1 MGVEELKNSL
11 KEVETAK
18 KKGELSPTEFYSKL
32 LDIVE
37 RIKEEIDVQSIEE
50 TTIKKQIPLLLSFIK
65 NQIREMEKVVK

>member
-18 KKGELSPTEFYSKL
+18 KKGELSPAEFYSKL